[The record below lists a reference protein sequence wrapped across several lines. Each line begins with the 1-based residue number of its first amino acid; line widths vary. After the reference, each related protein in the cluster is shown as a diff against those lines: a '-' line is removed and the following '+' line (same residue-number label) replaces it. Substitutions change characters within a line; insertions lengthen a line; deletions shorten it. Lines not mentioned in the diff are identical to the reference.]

1 MKKIFLIIL
10 AGIIGFYSFSLAWNE
25 FTYENAKK
33 IATEYIANSSFDENW
48 WEQNP
53 TLAWEGKYFYT
64 ESEKPSYI
72 EFKVSCDKNPDCGF
86 IMVNFDGDDVAIPIA
101 STSGNTPSEVLSAKN
116 ESKIEE
122 NMLYYF
128 SPFEQYAEN
137 KRNGNISSIDPQD
150 DFWYE
155 VSEKNKLSLQEV
167 KTKKNNTLKEKIE
180 SSKKE
185 AKTFKKSVEFKEI
198 KKELKEKKQTNGKE
212 EVSFKYLDLALADVD
227 EWNNSYTSPWASNIF
242 IIWSNTPDCWSR
254 TPCYHQYKTT
264 YNWKSAYSW
273 CSPTAMAIIYGY
285 YDRNGKWNLIPWTAA
300 SASSTP
306 SNFDPIIKS
315 VIDTLKIQMSW
326 YYIYNSVHDIYEVW
340 VTQSNFKNWI
350 QYAKDKWYSSSTAVT
365 ETWDTTT
372 LFSQIKTEINNNR
385 PVVLHL
391 KPSNG
396 QSGGHSVVWY
406 WYKNTWTTP
415 IVRINM
421 WWWYTLLSWT
431 TYYSSNIDYNIN
443 SMYYS
448 GNIRYTY
455 WITKININ

>member
-48 WEQNP
+48 LEQNP

-212 EVSFKYLDLALADVD
+212 EVSFKYLDMAVANYTPPASSNKFVYGSS
-227 EWNNSYTSPWASNIF
+227 SYGAWTSTCYWQV
-242 IIWSNTPDCWSR
+242 
-254 TPCYHQYKTT
+254 PCYHQIDKV
-264 YNWKSAYSW
+264 YNGNT
-273 CSPTAMAIIYGY
+273 CLVGCTPTAMWIIFGY
-285 YDRNGKWNLIPWTAA
+285 YDRLWIAGNLLPNFIATNINDGDKIDHMIKMIWDHMETTCSGSLGWTNPAKIVKWL
-300 SASSTP
+300 
-306 SNFDPIIKS
+306 
-315 VIDTLKIQMSW
+315 
-326 YYIYNSVHDIYEVW
+326 
-340 VTQSNFKNWI
+340 
-350 QYAKDKWYSSSTAVT
+350 QYAKDKGY
-365 ETWDTTT
+365 TWTNGSLVIWNTST
-372 LFSQIKTEINNNR
+372 LFQEIKSEINS
-385 PVVLHL
+385 L
-391 KPSNG
+391 KPIIVNTAD
-396 QSGGHSVVWY
+396 HSMVAFWY
-406 WYKNTWTTP
+406 YNSTISSAKIIRVNLGFWHNSKITWTNG
-415 IVRINM
+415 II
-421 WWWYTLLSWT
+421 
-431 TYYSSNIDYNIN
+431 YYWSNIDYHMDSLYFSWQNQ
-443 SMYYS
+443 
-448 GNIRYTY
+448 Y
-455 WITKININ
+455 WILNAFKFTLSY